1 MKKECYLIKGMT
13 CASCSSAVERV
24 TRKMDGVKES
34 QVNLATNRMTI
45 EYDEEKLKPEDI
57 IAKVERAGFG
67 AELEIPEE
75 IKKEKEE
82 EKLESEHTH
91 HEMKKRLIFSICFAL
106 PLLYIS
112 MGHMLPFTLPLP
124 EF

>member
-75 IKKEKEE
+75 IKKE
-82 EKLESEHTH
+82 
-91 HEMKKRLIFSICFAL
+91 
-106 PLLYIS
+106 
-112 MGHMLPFTLPLP
+112 G
-124 EF
+124 